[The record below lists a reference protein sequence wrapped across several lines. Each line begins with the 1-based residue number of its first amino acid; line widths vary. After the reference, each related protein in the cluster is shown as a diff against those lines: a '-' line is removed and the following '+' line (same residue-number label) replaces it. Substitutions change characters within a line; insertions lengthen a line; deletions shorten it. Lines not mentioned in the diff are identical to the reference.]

1 MKQRFSRRLI
11 DFMLHFS
18 RIGMR
23 LPKKR
28 LSLMVC
34 CLILWS
40 PIAAY
45 SKDSS
50 TESDLRQI
58 VETSEVRSLAVAEHK
73 DQAREIKIPVS
84 HGPSDHIKAWWWP
97 AAGVAA
103 THQPAE
109 KRPVVVL
116 LHGCGGMLNRQAKP
130 DQRIT
135 SYAGLLRDKGWHVIA
150 LDSFSTRGVREICT
164 RPRGDQAIVNQT
176 QRRADVSAAIAWLGE
191 QDAIDRHR
199 IGLIGWSNG
208 GSTVLEYTHRGDA
221 EMRKAGYPGL
231 RAAAA
236 FYPGCAYRQQHGYQ
250 PAMPVLLLLG
260 LSDDWTSPEP
270 CLKLASDNVEIK
282 GWEHAFHG
290 FDGTATLRFRTDIR
304 TGTNPEGVH
313 QGANL
318 EAGRQAKNILFSF
331 LEKHF
336 SIQ

>member
-1 MKQRFSRRLI
+1 MKQHFSQRLI
-11 DFMLHFS
+11 DFMPPFRLG
-18 RIGMR
+18 GMR
-23 LPKKR
+23 SVLKR
-28 LSLMVC
+28 LSYMIC
-34 CLILWS
+34 CLAMFN
-40 PIAAY
+40 PMKADA
-45 SKDSS
+45 
-50 TESDLRQI
+50 Q
-58 VETSEVRSLAVAEHK
+58 
-73 DQAREIKIPVS
+73 QAINIPVN
-84 HGPSDHIKAWWWP
+84 HGPSEHITAWWWS